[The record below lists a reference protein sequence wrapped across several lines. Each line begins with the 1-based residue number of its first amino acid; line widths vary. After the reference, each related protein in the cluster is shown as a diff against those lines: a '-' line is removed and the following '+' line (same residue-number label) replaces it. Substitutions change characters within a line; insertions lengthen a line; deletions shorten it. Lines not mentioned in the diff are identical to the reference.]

1 MKNID
6 FTDFFNVFLSGAT
19 IGGVLILYGG
29 LISVIYRFI
38 ESDISSSLFS
48 VMAFSLSVLFWA
60 YGYDSNWL
68 HDTTVK
74 KIGYIFSYILVAA
87 GAVIK
92 AIELLR

>member
-1 MKNID
+1 MILQKE
-6 FTDFFNVFLSGAT
+6 VRL
-19 IGGVLILYGG
+19 GGVLILYGG